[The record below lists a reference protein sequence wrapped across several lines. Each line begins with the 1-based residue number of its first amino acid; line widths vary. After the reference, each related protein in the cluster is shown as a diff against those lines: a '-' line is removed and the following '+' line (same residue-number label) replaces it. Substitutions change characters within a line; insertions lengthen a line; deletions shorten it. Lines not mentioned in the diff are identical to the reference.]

1 MRSKY
6 HVNMILGR
14 EKDTCAAGIT
24 KTCLI
29 DLLRILQIDTKSG
42 YTVFHMYN
50 ILRAA
55 QILDYDAGDFR
66 PVFLLQ

>member
-1 MRSKY
+1 MRSEY

-42 YTVFHMYN
+42 YTILHMYD

-66 PVFLLQ
+66 LVFLLQ